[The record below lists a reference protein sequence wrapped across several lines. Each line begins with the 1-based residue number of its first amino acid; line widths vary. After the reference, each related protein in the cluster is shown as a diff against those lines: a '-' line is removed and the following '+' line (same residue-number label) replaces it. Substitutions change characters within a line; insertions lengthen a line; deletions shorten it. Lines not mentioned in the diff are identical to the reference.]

1 MELVYVI
8 SCIFDSFVIF
18 LLFEQFF
25 NKRKRWANKYFIA
38 GALVIHQII
47 ATIVSNQT
55 HSEYLRLVVQVF
67 GIFLITFFYQGNLMK
82 HILAMAIYVGFSVVS
97 EGIAEVSSL
106 VMGIE
111 RNENAEIILLL
122 LVEIFMLLLVLLA
135 KIFTRK
141 GDDIPARYQIGY
153 LFVPVLSIVV
163 INGMMSSK
171 STVAW
176 LVGIVSLLVI
186 NMISYYLLSTLTNY
200 IMGENR
206 KKQMEQQIENQK
218 LKYEQLSQSFIQ
230 GNRIIHDVNKHHRII
245 KEYLLVS
252 KQKEALEYMNTIDE
266 SFCELYSSVNSGN
279 LVIDSIVGRFKEKI
293 EGYCSTSVIRVNIDK
308 NRWIMEDY
316 DLVVVL
322 GNITDNIMEAVL
334 ILIQNGIEPN
344 VEFRIETSKTAF
356 TLYSK
361 NNVVEKKQTKKDK
374 WYHGLGLANV
384 KDTVEKYGGS
394 IVLNNSKGYYETM
407 IQIPMREEMKR

>member
-55 HSEYLRLVVQVF
+55 HSEYLRLVVQVV

-344 VEFRIETSKTAF
+344 VAFRIETSKTAF

>member
-1 MELVYVI
+1 
-8 SCIFDSFVIF
+8 
-18 LLFEQFF
+18 
-25 NKRKRWANKYFIA
+25 
-38 GALVIHQII
+38 
-47 ATIVSNQT
+47 
-55 HSEYLRLVVQVF
+55 
-67 GIFLITFFYQGNLMK
+67 
-82 HILAMAIYVGFSVVS
+82 
-97 EGIAEVSSL
+97 
-106 VMGIE
+106 
-111 RNENAEIILLL
+111 
-122 LVEIFMLLLVLLA
+122 
-135 KIFTRK
+135 
-141 GDDIPARYQIGY
+141 
-153 LFVPVLSIVV
+153 
-163 INGMMSSK
+163 
-171 STVAW
+171 
-176 LVGIVSLLVI
+176 
-186 NMISYYLLSTLTNY
+186 
-200 IMGENR
+200 
-206 KKQMEQQIENQK
+206 
-218 LKYEQLSQSFIQ
+218 
-230 GNRIIHDVNKHHRII
+230 
-245 KEYLLVS
+245 
-252 KQKEALEYMNTIDE
+252 MNTIDE

-334 ILIQNGIEPN
+334 ILIRNGIEPN

-361 NNVVEKKQTKKDK
+361 NNVVVEKKQTKKDK

>member
-55 HSEYLRLVVQVF
+55 HSEYLRLVVQVV

>member
-55 HSEYLRLVVQVF
+55 HSEYLRLVVQVV

-374 WYHGLGLANV
+374 WYHGLGLTNV

>member
-55 HSEYLRLVVQVF
+55 HSEYLRLVVQVV

-218 LKYEQLSQSFIQ
+218 LKYQQLSQSFIQ

>member
-55 HSEYLRLVVQVF
+55 HSEYLRLVVQVV

-200 IMGENR
+200 IMEENR

-230 GNRIIHDVNKHHRII
+230 GNRLIHDVNKHHRII

-374 WYHGLGLANV
+374 WYHGLGIANV